1 MFKLTLFWLQ
11 KTVLGQKEACLRKVI
26 TYAYRDTHAV
36 PTLKRKKCALF
47 SRYTDKAAPVDMISN
62 QSKWRIKTRKLYNT
76 NKGKKVINWR
86 NIHLCHGMK
95 FAIGL
100 MYINI
105 CMKYIYCIKRLDLGN
120 LLAFQYETIML
131 QYILLHHRYIILS
144 TYLWSLFTVGLST
157 LKQKRDRNTVG
168 LENKVLT
175 AIKYKWILVYDNV
188 QTMFV
193 ENMKKKHSQNKLNTI
208 NDIP

>member
-1 MFKLTLFWLQ
+1 
-11 KTVLGQKEACLRKVI
+11 
-26 TYAYRDTHAV
+26 
-36 PTLKRKKCALF
+36 
-47 SRYTDKAAPVDMISN
+47 
-62 QSKWRIKTRKLYNT
+62 
-76 NKGKKVINWR
+76 
-86 NIHLCHGMK
+86 MK

-105 CMKYIYCIKRLDLGN
+105 CRKYIYCIKRLDLGN

-175 AIKYKWILVYDNV
+175 DIKYK
-188 QTMFV
+188 
-193 ENMKKKHSQNKLNTI
+193 
-208 NDIP
+208 